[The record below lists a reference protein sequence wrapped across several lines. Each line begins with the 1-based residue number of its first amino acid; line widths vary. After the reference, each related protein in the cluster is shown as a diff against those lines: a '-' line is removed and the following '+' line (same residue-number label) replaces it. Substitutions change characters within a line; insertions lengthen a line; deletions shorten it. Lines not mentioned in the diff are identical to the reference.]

1 MMKNVNQILL
11 AFTLALL
18 WTYPLYAQDQAAAE
32 ALEKINNIK
41 LDGSY
46 IWAEGTSAKNKKEAL
61 ENAQAVLR
69 FEIQNWLNEPE
80 QKNVAGVAIPTSDQ
94 YLKIET
100 ERKKI
105 HRAFV
110 YVKKELIMP
119 YMKNEK
125 VVVVERKEEK
135 PEKAKKKQE
144 LVSTVE
150 QVYTP
155 SDFER
160 DMLAV
165 KYSSEMEEFINRHHI
180 SQTGKYKTRPNT
192 GSYYIFIYNREG
204 MVPACLKI
212 SDGYVINVATGKPD
226 GFENYK
232 GCGGQWF
239 IVSE

>member
-1 MMKNVNQILL
+1 MKSVRLILS
-11 AFTLALL
+11 AFSLALL
-18 WTYPLYAQDQAAAE
+18 CTYPLHAQDQATAE
-32 ALEKINNIK
+32 ALERINNIK
-41 LDGSY
+41 LDGNY
-46 IWAEGTSAKNKKEAL
+46 IWAEGTSAKSKKDAL
-61 ENAQAVLR
+61 ENAQAVLQ
-69 FEIQNWLNEPE
+69 FEIQNWLSEPE
-80 QKNVAGVAIPTSDQ
+80 QNNVAGVAIPTSDQ

-110 YVKKELIMP
+110 YVKKEQIMP
-119 YMKNEK
+119 YRKNEK

-150 QVYTP
+150 PVYTP

-160 DMLAV
+160 DMLSV
-165 KYSSEMEEFINRHHI
+165 KHSSEMEEFINRHHI
-180 SQTGKYKTRPNT
+180 SQTGKYKTRPQT

-204 MVPACLKI
+204 NVPACLKI
-212 SDGYVINVATGKPD
+212 SDGNVVNVETGKPD

-239 IVSE
+239 IASE